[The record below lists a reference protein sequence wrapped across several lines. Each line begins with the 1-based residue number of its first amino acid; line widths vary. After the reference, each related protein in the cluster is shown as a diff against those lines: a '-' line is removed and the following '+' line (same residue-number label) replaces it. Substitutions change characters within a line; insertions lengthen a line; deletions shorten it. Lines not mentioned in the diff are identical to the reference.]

1 MKRNKLIPL
10 QVAIV
15 LFFLSSCDVLKP
27 PPKPPG
33 LKAPASQKPPPV
45 PQPNAGM
52 LPNGAPVAYHIS
64 KLTNSINYFF
74 SK

>member
-1 MKRNKLIPL
+1 MNRNKLILL

-33 LKAPASQKPPPV
+33 LKAPGSQKPPPV

-52 LPNGAPVAYHIS
+52 LRNGAPVS
-64 KLTNSINYFF
+64 FNNYNII
-74 SK
+74 